1 MMSKIFLRTL
11 QSVIALLTRFMQSVQ
26 RKRRRKYV
34 EKELMDALYKK
45 AVGYETSEI
54 VEEYNDVGDIV
65 KRKVSTKYIPPDVTA
80 LKIYVEE
87 SDRGDLVRLDD
98 EELIKEKERL
108 LKLLGEMERNETV
121 KGKV

>member
-1 MMSKIFLRTL
+1 
-11 QSVIALLTRFMQSVQ
+11 
-26 RKRRRKYV
+26 V

-87 SDRGDLVRLDD
+87 RGRGDLTRFDD

-108 LKLLGEMERNETV
+108 LKLLWEMERNETV